1 MLVVNQKNKNL
12 NKKKLNILQ
21 IKFNQKMLYM
31 DINFFILKIRK
42 SLKIK
47 LLLLGL
53 L

>member
-1 MLVVNQKNKNL
+1 MLVENQKNKNL
-12 NKKKLNILQ
+12 IKKKLNILQ

-47 LLLLGL
+47 LL
-53 L
+53 

>member
-1 MLVVNQKNKNL
+1 MLVENQKNKNL

-47 LLLLGL
+47 LL
-53 L
+53 